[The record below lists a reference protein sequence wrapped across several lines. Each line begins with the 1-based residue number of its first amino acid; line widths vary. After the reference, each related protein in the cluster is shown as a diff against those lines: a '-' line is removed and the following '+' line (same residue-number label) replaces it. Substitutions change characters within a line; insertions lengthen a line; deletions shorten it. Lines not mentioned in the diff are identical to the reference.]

1 MKILFL
7 TSRFPYPLEKGDK
20 LRAFYQMRALSGQH
34 EVFLVSISEG
44 QINVNDLEKVR
55 PFTKGMYLINITP
68 IERMA
73 SLLRALFSGMPFQ
86 IAWFYS
92 KKIQSVIQEIYDE
105 VRPDHVYCQ
114 LPRMAEY
121 AKKLGQER
129 SLDYMDCFGVGMQR
143 RASVAKG
150 IVSWLY
156 RIEAE
161 RMLKYEALIS
171 GDFKNLTIISE
182 QDKRQFKFERASEIA
197 VVPNG
202 IDKDFFRPGVKVEK
216 EYDIVF
222 VGNLSYLPNIEAA
235 EYLVDRI
242 LPLCNSPL
250 KVLIA
255 GASPSDRVRSLA
267 SEHVTIK
274 GWVEDVRTAYASGK
288 VFVAPM
294 FSGTGQQNK
303 ILEAMALGLPCV
315 TTEVVNNA
323 IGAEPGKSVVL
334 AETPEQFA
342 TSIERLISE
351 GDFYTQVCDAGKLF
365 IDNTLSWEE
374 TGKILSTIFARK

>member
-1 MKILFL
+1 
-7 TSRFPYPLEKGDK
+7 
-20 LRAFYQMRALSGQH
+20 MRALSGQH
-34 EVFLVSISEG
+34 EVILVSIAEG
-44 QINVNDLEKVR
+44 QINVYDLEKVR

-68 IERMA
+68 VERMTA
-73 SLLRALFSGMPFQ
+73 LFRALFSGMPFQ
-86 IAWFYS
+86 IAWFFS
-92 KKIQSVIQEIYDE
+92 KKIQSEIKEIYDE

-121 AKKLGQER
+121 AKVLGPER

-143 RASVAKG
+143 RASVARG
-150 IVSWLY
+150 LVSWLY

-171 GDFKNLTIISE
+171 REFKNLTIISE
-182 QDKRQFKFERASEIA
+182 QDKQQFKFERASEIS

-202 IDKDFFRPGVKVEK
+202 IDKEFFKPGLVVEK
-216 EYDIVF
+216 KYDIVF
-222 VGNLSYLPNIEAA
+222 IGNLAYLPNIEAA
-235 EYLVDRI
+235 EYLVHKI
-242 LPLCNSPL
+242 VPLCNSQL

-267 SEHVTIK
+267 SEHVTIQ
-274 GWVEDVRTAYASGK
+274 GWVEDIRTAYASGR

-315 TTEVVNNA
+315 TTAVVNNA

-342 TSIERLISE
+342 AGIERLIAD
-351 GDFYTQVCDAGKLF
+351 GDFYTRVCDAGKLF

>member
-1 MKILFL
+1 MRILFL

-20 LRAFYQMRALSGQH
+20 LRAFYQMRALSEQH
-34 EVFLVSISEG
+34 EVILVSIGEG

-55 PFTKGMYLINITP
+55 PFTEGVYLLNITP

-73 SLLRALFSGMPFQ
+73 SLFRALFSGMPFQ

-92 KKIQSVIQEIYDE
+92 KKIQSIIKEIYNE

-121 AKKLGQER
+121 AKVLGPER

-161 RMLKYEALIS
+161 RMLKYETLIS
-171 GDFKNLTIISE
+171 CDFKNLTIISE
-182 QDKRQFKFERASEIA
+182 QDKRQLKFERASDIA

-202 IDKDFFRPGVKVEK
+202 IDKDFFRPGAIIEK

-222 VGNLSYLPNIEAA
+222 IGNLAYLPNIEAA
-235 EYLVDRI
+235 EYLVHKI
-242 LPLCNSPL
+242 VPLCNSQL

-267 SEHVTIK
+267 SEHVTIQ
-274 GWVEDVRTAYASGK
+274 GWVEDIRTAYASGR

-315 TTEVVNNA
+315 TTAVVNNA
-323 IGAEPGKSVVL
+323 IGAEPGKSIVL
-334 AETPEQFA
+334 AETPGQFA
-342 TSIERLISE
+342 TSIERLISD
-351 GDFYTQVCDAGKLF
+351 GDYYTQICDAGKLF

>member
-1 MKILFL
+1 LKILFL

-34 EVFLVSISEG
+34 EVILVSIAEG
-44 QINVNDLEKVR
+44 QINVYDLEKVR

-68 IERMA
+68 VERMTA
-73 SLLRALFSGMPFQ
+73 LFRALFSGMPFQ
-86 IAWFYS
+86 IAWFFS
-92 KKIQSVIQEIYDE
+92 KKIQSEIKDIYDE

-121 AKKLGQER
+121 AKVLGPER

-143 RASVAKG
+143 RASVARG
-150 IVSWLY
+150 LVSWLY

-171 GDFKNLTIISE
+171 REFKNLTIISE
-182 QDKRQFKFERASEIA
+182 QDKQQFKFERASEIS

-202 IDKDFFRPGVKVEK
+202 IDKEFFKPGLVVEK
-216 EYDIVF
+216 KYDIVF
-222 VGNLSYLPNIEAA
+222 IGNLAYLPNIEAA
-235 EYLVDRI
+235 EYLVHKI
-242 LPLCNSPL
+242 VPLCNSQL

-267 SEHVTIK
+267 SEHVTIQ
-274 GWVEDVRTAYASGK
+274 GWVEDIRTAYASGR

-315 TTEVVNNA
+315 TTAVVNNA

-342 TSIERLISE
+342 AGIERLIAD
-351 GDFYTQVCDAGKLF
+351 GDFYTRVCDAGKLF